1 MRKASVAE
9 WIISGFTD
17 RHRAAAIVGDLLE
30 STSPKSALRFWCPVA
45 GIVFSLVWRR
55 TIAFVAA
62 FYLCLRWMGPL
73 TMRIWGTTHR
83 PPETWMGVFGGL
95 CGIATLL
102 WAIFP
107 YAIVRF
113 GIRDRLARLAGAF
126 TVLSTVLIYFWW
138 ISAVAVA
145 CLAACVAIVVGSMFS
160 QPWRK
165 ALLALS
171 AAYGLALCGVLIL
184 LYLQAS
190 YQTYLDPTM
199 ATMPSSTV
207 LTTYFPILMMFSVT
221 SACSF
226 AHRLLLC
233 TKGAV
238 PE

>member
-138 ISAVAVA
+138 IPAVVVA
-145 CLAACVAIVVGSMFS
+145 CLAACVAIVVGSMLFPTVA
-160 QPWRK
+160 QGVGRT
-165 ALLALS
+165 
-171 AAYGLALCGVLIL
+171 LCSVRPR
-184 LYLQAS
+184 AVWC
-190 YQTYLDPTM
+190 LDPI
-199 ATMPSSTV
+199 V
-207 LTTYFPILMMFSVT
+207 LAGVVSDIPGPHDGHDAQLDRPHNLFSNPHDVLRNL
-221 SACSF
+221 CV
-226 AHRLLLC
+226 LLC
-233 TKGAV
+233 PSAFALYQGRSA
-238 PE
+238 